1 MYILELDA
9 SRIGARS
16 LEHAWPWLR
25 AGILLLG
32 QASVRNAEVLLVSE
46 PIFCN

>member
-1 MYILELDA
+1 MYIMDA

-16 LEHAWPWLR
+16 LEHAWTWLR
-25 AGILLLG
+25 AGILLFW
-32 QASVRNAEVLLVSE
+32 QASVRNAEGLLVSE